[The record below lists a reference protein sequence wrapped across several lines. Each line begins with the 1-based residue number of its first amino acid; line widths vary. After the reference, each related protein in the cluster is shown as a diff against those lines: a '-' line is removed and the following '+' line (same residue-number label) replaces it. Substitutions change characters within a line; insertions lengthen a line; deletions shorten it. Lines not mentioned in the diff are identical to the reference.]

1 MTVSVPVALAK
12 RVPAGQ
18 GVSYGHSYHT
28 DSETNL
34 VVVPAGYADGVPRH
48 ASNRGPLVIGDRS
61 YQVSGRVCMDQF
73 VVDVGDDDVRAGD
86 VAILF
91 GSGGYGEPTAA
102 DWAVAADTIA
112 YEIVTRIGPR
122 VRREYAGA

>member
-1 MTVSVPVALAK
+1 
-12 RVPAGQ
+12 
-18 GVSYGHSYHT
+18 
-28 DSETNL
+28 
-34 VVVPAGYADGVPRH
+34 
-48 ASNRGPLVIGDRS
+48 
-61 YQVSGRVCMDQF
+61 MDQF

-91 GSGGYGEPTAA
+91 GSGGDGEPTAA

-122 VRREYAGA
+122 VRREYTGA